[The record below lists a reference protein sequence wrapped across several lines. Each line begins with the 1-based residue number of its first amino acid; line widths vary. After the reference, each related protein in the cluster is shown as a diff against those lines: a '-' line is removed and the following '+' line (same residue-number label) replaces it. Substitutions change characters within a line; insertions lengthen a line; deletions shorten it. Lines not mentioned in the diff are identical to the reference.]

1 MFWDGILLY
10 KTFLPFKYLYQ
21 TFMFSPL
28 WSVIRRS
35 TSGIEFPTMSGTNN
49 EWARVSLFEY
59 IQYVFVLYRNT
70 FTIKTAEGL
79 LMSFFLR
86 IFLQN
91 FLASLAHYKKLQLHW
106 ISQQNLTKLPISQ
119 NMSVPIFAIKAWKG
133 NRKFSARL

>member
-10 KTFLPFKYLYQ
+10 KTFLPFKFLYQ

-59 IQYVFVLYRNT
+59 NTYLYSIEIHLLSKQLKDRCCHFSCAFFPKTFWLHLHTTKNCNFTEFLNRISPQIAYFAKYVSPYF
-70 FTIKTAEGL
+70 
-79 LMSFFLR
+79 
-86 IFLQN
+86 
-91 FLASLAHYKKLQLHW
+91 
-106 ISQQNLTKLPISQ
+106 
-119 NMSVPIFAIKAWKG
+119 FAIKAWKG
-133 NRKFSARL
+133 NRKSSARL